1 MKTHDYYPYFLLFP
15 TLFFLIL
22 FLGYPWIISFN
33 ASFYYYNPLYGEET
47 KYIGLGNY
55 IQTIEDPLFWSS
67 LMNTIYLAVPSLLIE
82 FLLGLGISL
91 LISQK
96 LRGERLI
103 RTAVLVPMM
112 MSPALAGLIW
122 RLFLNP
128 ELGLLNYI
136 LNLMGMPTL
145 LWTASPSLSIP
156 SIIIVEVWQNT
167 PFVILMMLAGIQAI
181 PPDQYEVA
189 RVDGASSWQVFKHV
203 TIPWL
208 KPLIAIVLMFRTIFI
223 IRTFDTIM
231 LLFSSVG
238 GVGFSAMVLGTYLYY
253 NTYRLW
259 NLGLASAISYLVLI
273 ITVALTAVYLRY
285 MYKEIGF

>member
-1 MKTHDYYPYFLLFP
+1 MKLHVYYPYFLLLP
-15 TLFFLIL
+15 TLIFLIL
-22 FLGYPWIISFN
+22 FLGYPWAISLDASFN
-33 ASFYYYNPLYGEET
+33 FYNPLYGEEVRFV
-47 KYIGLGNY
+47 GLGNY
-55 IQTIEDPLFWSS
+55 FQIAEDPLFWSS
-67 LMNTIYLAVPSLLIE
+67 LTNTVYLTVPSVLIE
-82 FLLGLGISL
+82 FLLGLGIAL

-112 MSPALAGLIW
+112 MAPALAGLIW

-136 LNLMGMPTL
+136 LELIGLPRL

-167 PFVILMMLAGIQAI
+167 PFVILVMLAGIQAI

-189 RVDGASSWQVFKHV
+189 RVDGASSWQVFRCV

-208 KPLIAIVLMFRTIFI
+208 KPLIAIVLMFRTIFV

-259 NLGLASAISYLVLI
+259 NLGFASAISYIVLI